1 MKSPVKLV
9 VRVSTLRLTGVVLP
23 YHAGPIFPK
32 RRIPMKRRDFLKT
45 GAAVLGAMAVG
56 QDILTGKAKAQAAGP
71 APQYEIYALKYAGPF
86 TSSVAMV
93 FWNQEWDK
101 TIDRN
106 YYLWAIKGKDG
117 VIVVDTGTGL
127 TDNAKRKLKGY
138 VNPVDALARIGVNGS
153 NVKHVVI
160 THIHFDHVGGME
172 MFPRAFPQAKYYVQ
186 KKEFDF
192 WIKNPTAKRFPF
204 RGITDGLANG
214 IVADMEGTDRL
225 QMICGDQFILPGIE
239 LLLTPG
245 HTPGLQSVAVNTAK
259 GKAIV
264 ASDCAH
270 IARSF
275 REDNPSCL
283 IMDMPAWLA
292 SYDKLRAK
300 AANIDLIFPGHDVKM
315 LNDYPKVAEDV
326 TRLA

>member
-1 MKSPVKLV
+1 MKGGFS
-9 VRVSTLRLTGVVLP
+9 
-23 YHAGPIFPK
+23 
-32 RRIPMKRRDFLKT
+32 MKRREFLKT

-56 QDILTGKAKAQAAGP
+56 KNILNGKSTAEAAGP
-71 APQYEIYALKYAGPF
+71 APMYEIYALKYAGPF
-86 TSSVAMV
+86 TSSVAML
-93 FWNQEWDK
+93 FWNEEWDK
-101 TIDRN
+101 TIERN

-117 VIVVDTGTGL
+117 FIVVDTGTSL
-127 TDNAKRKLKGY
+127 SQQAKRNLKGF

-153 NVKHVVI
+153 NVKHVII
-160 THIHFDHVGGME
+160 THIHFDHAGGME

-192 WIKNPTAKRFPF
+192 WIRNPYAKKRPF
-204 RGITDGLANG
+204 RGISDPLANG

-225 QMICGDQFILPGIE
+225 QFICGDQVIMPGIE

-245 HTPGLQSVAVNTAK
+245 HTLGLQSVAVNTAK
-259 GKAIV
+259 GTAIV

-275 REDNPSCL
+275 HEDNPSCL

-292 SYDKLRAK
+292 SYEKLRAK
-300 AANIDLIFPGHDVKM
+300 AASIDLIFPGHDVKM
-315 LNDYPKVAEDV
+315 LHDYPKVAEDV
-326 TRLA
+326 TRLV